1 MVQEDE
7 RRFNREMPE
16 RGPCFGQESVRETL
30 TPVRSDILGCNLF
43 LEGRQLY
50 PRVALRILIPVI
62 TAVVNLLA
70 GEASAQNAIDTATA
84 RLYFEELRQLG
95 EADAGRMW
103 GRRVDG
109 PMMLADQSSRSVV
122 ANEPDS
128 QGLLV
133 RAGGVW
139 AGTLPADFI
148 IANTATSFGGK
159 KWSMVM
165 WPVSDSRY
173 TRRRILM
180 HESFHRIQ
188 DDLGIPMASP
198 SNSHLGTAEGRIWT
212 RLEWRALTEALLRSG
227 EERRRA
233 LRDALIF
240 RARRQSVSAAAA
252 EEERA
257 LELNEGLSEYTG
269 LALSGLPRTALLD
282 RAAVQLAQYEA
293 QDSYVRGF
301 AYASGPAY
309 ALLLDAAEV
318 PWRRRVT
325 ASSSL
330 SAMTA
335 AAYRITAVN
344 AASADSL
351 VDRYM
356 GRRMISEERAREQR
370 RIANDARLRTRYL
383 EGPVLSLPVLGKF
396 GFSFDPNGV
405 NTLPGVG
412 TYYET
417 SRISDEWGVLDVSSG
432 GVMLLRRADGFF
444 TGVVVAEPT
453 VSGREVTGKGWKL
466 TLADGWSATESP
478 DRKGSFTV
486 TQNVK

>member
-1 MVQEDE
+1 M
-7 RRFNREMPE
+7 
-16 RGPCFGQESVRETL
+16 
-30 TPVRSDILGCNLF
+30 
-43 LEGRQLY
+43 LEGRQLSNL
-50 PRVALRILIPVI
+50 VARRILLP
-62 TAVVNLLA
+62 ALLCFLSA
-70 GEASAQNAIDTATA
+70 DVSAQNTVDTTTA

-95 EADAGRMW
+95 DADAGRLW

-109 PMMLADQSSRSVV
+109 PMLLADPSSRSVV
-122 ANEPDS
+122 ANEPDA
-128 QGLLV
+128 QGLLK

-139 AGTLPADFI
+139 AGTLPPEFV

-159 KWSMVM
+159 RWSMVM

-188 DDLGIPMASP
+188 VDLGIPMANP

-227 EERRRA
+227 EERRLA

-240 RARRQSVSAAAA
+240 RARRQSVSGAAA

-269 LALSGLPRTALLD
+269 LALSGLPRSALFD

-309 ALLLDAAEV
+309 ALLLDAAGT
-318 PWRRRVT
+318 PWRRRIT
-325 ASSSL
+325 SSSSL
-330 SAMTA
+330 SAMAA
-335 AAYRITAVN
+335 AAYRITSTN
-344 AASADSL
+344 AALADSL

-356 GRRMISEERAREQR
+356 GRRMVAEERAREER
-370 RIANDARLRTRYL
+370 RIANEARLRTRYL
-383 EGPVLSLPVLGKF
+383 EGPVLSLPSLEKF

-405 NTLPGVG
+405 STLPGVG
-412 TYYET
+412 SYYES

-432 GVMLLRRADGFF
+432 GVIIRRRPDGFI
-444 TGVVVAEPT
+444 TGVLAAEPV
-453 VSGREVTGKGWKL
+453 VSGRGVTGRGWKL
-466 TLADGWSATESP
+466 TLADGWSVEESP
-478 DRKGSFTV
+478 ERKGSYTV
-486 TQNVK
+486 TKNAR

>member
-1 MVQEDE
+1 MLLLA
-7 RRFNREMPE
+7 
-16 RGPCFGQESVRETL
+16 TAA
-30 TPVRSDILGCNLF
+30 ILG
-43 LEGRQLY
+43 
-50 PRVALRILIPVI
+50 
-62 TAVVNLLA
+62 LLA
-70 GEASAQNAIDTATA
+70 VDARAQGGIDTATA

-95 EADAGRMW
+95 EADAGRLW

-109 PMMLADQSSRSVV
+109 PMLLADPASRSVV
-122 ANEPDS
+122 ANEPDPE
-128 QGLLV
+128 GLLK

-139 AGTLPADFI
+139 AGTLPPGFV

-159 KWSMVM
+159 RWSMVM

-173 TRRRILM
+173 ARRRILM

-188 DDLGIPMASP
+188 GDLGIPMANP

-233 LRDALIF
+233 IRDALVF

-252 EEERA
+252 EDERA

-269 LALSGLPRTALLD
+269 LALSGLPRRALLD

-309 ALLLDAAEV
+309 ALLLDAAEI
-318 PWRRRVT
+318 PWRRRIT
-325 ASSSL
+325 SSSNL

-335 AAYRITAVN
+335 AAYRITGID
-344 AASADSL
+344 AALADSL

-356 GRRMISEERAREQR
+356 GRRMIGEERAREKR
-370 RIANDARLRTRYL
+370 RVANEARLRTRYL
-383 EGPVLSLPVLGKF
+383 EGPVLFLPALEKF

-405 NTLPGVG
+405 STLPGVG
-412 TYYET
+412 SYYES

-432 GVMLLRRADGFF
+432 GVIIRRRPDGFI
-444 TGVVVAEPT
+444 TGVLAAEPA
-453 VSGREVTGKGWKL
+453 VSGRDVTGRGWKL
-466 TLADGWSATESP
+466 TLADGWSVTESP
-478 DRKGSFTV
+478 DRKGSYTV
-486 TQNVK
+486 TRNAK

>member
-1 MVQEDE
+1 
-7 RRFNREMPE
+7 
-16 RGPCFGQESVRETL
+16 L
-30 TPVRSDILGCNLF
+30 
-43 LEGRQLY
+43 LEGRQLSNL
-50 PRVALRILIPVI
+50 AAHRILLP
-62 TAVVNLLA
+62 AFLCLLS
-70 GEASAQNAIDTATA
+70 GNASAQNTIDTATA

-95 EADAGRMW
+95 EADAGRLW

-109 PMMLADQSSRSVV
+109 PMLLADPSSRSVV
-122 ANEPDS
+122 ANEPDA
-128 QGLLV
+128 QGLLK

-139 AGTLPADFI
+139 AGTLAPEFV

-165 WPVSDSRY
+165 WPLSDSRY
-173 TRRRILM
+173 SRRRLLM

-188 DDLGIPMASP
+188 ADLGIPMANP
-198 SNSHLGTAEGRIWT
+198 SNSHLGTADGRIWT
-212 RLEWRALTEALLRSG
+212 RLEWRALTEALVRRG
-227 EERRRA
+227 DERRRA

-240 RARRQSVSAAAA
+240 RARRQSVSAAASD
-252 EEERA
+252 EERA

-269 LALSGLPRTALLD
+269 FALSGLPRDALLD

-309 ALLLDAAEV
+309 ALLLDAAET
-318 PWRRRVT
+318 PWRRRIT

-335 AAYRITAVN
+335 AAYRITDIN
-344 AASADSL
+344 AALADSL
-351 VDRYM
+351 VDRYT
-356 GRRMISEERAREQR
+356 GRRMIAEERAREQR
-370 RIANDARLRTRYL
+370 RLANEARLRTRYL
-383 EGPVLSLPVLGKF
+383 EGSVLTLPTLEKF

-405 NTLPGVG
+405 STLPDVG
-412 TYYET
+412 TYYES

-432 GVMLLRRADGFF
+432 GVIIRRRPDGFI
-444 TGVVVAEPT
+444 TGVLVAEPS
-453 VSGREVTGKGWKL
+453 VSGRDVTGKGWKL
-466 TLADGWSATESP
+466 TLADGWSVTESP

-486 TQNVK
+486 TRNAK

>member
-1 MVQEDE
+1 MK
-7 RRFNREMPE
+7 F
-16 RGPCFGQESVRETL
+16 
-30 TPVRSDILGCNLF
+30 
-43 LEGRQLY
+43 
-50 PRVALRILIPVI
+50 RVAHGTLLPVI
-62 TAVVNLLA
+62 AAVINLLA
-70 GEASAQNAIDTATA
+70 GDASAQNPIDTATA

-95 EADAGRMW
+95 EADAGRLW

-109 PMMLADQSSRSVV
+109 PMLFAEPSSRSVV

-128 QGLLV
+128 QGLLK
-133 RAGGVW
+133 RGGGVW
-139 AGTLPADFI
+139 TGTLPPDFV

-173 TRRRILM
+173 SRRRLLM

-188 DDLGIPMASP
+188 EDLGIPMANP

-212 RLEWRALTEALLRSG
+212 RLEWRALTEALLRIG

-240 RARRQSVSAAAA
+240 RARRQSVSAAAT

-269 LALSGLPRTALLD
+269 FALSGLPREALLD

-309 ALLLDAAEV
+309 ALLLDVSEV
-318 PWRRRVT
+318 MWRRSIT
-325 ASSSL
+325 SSSSL

-335 AAYRITAVN
+335 AAYRITGVN
-344 AASADSL
+344 AALADSL
-351 VDRYM
+351 IDRYT
-356 GRRMISEERAREQR
+356 GRRMVAEERARETR

-383 EGPVLSLPVLGKF
+383 EGPVISLPVLGKF

-405 NTLPGVG
+405 NTLAGVG
-412 TYYET
+412 TYYES

-432 GVMLLRRADGFF
+432 GVMLLRQADGRF
-444 TGVVVAEPT
+444 TGVVAAEPT
-453 VSGREVTGKGWKL
+453 VSGREVTGQGWKL
-466 TLADGWSATESP
+466 SVADGWSVTESP

-486 TQNVK
+486 KKDVK